1 MDTLLASELLI
12 AVTSLILGGG
22 GERTAF
28 CTFIED
34 LKVKAAGCGTGSG
47 LFKDKS

>member
-12 AVTSLILGGG
+12 AITSLILGG